1 MKFLYLYNFL
11 KTTNIVEKAV
21 FIHKESMKKSV
32 VKFGGIKRIQYLCTR
47 KSEIEQSTKIA
58 AGCSAAR

>member
-21 FIHKESMKKSV
+21 LFHKESMKKSV
-32 VKFGGIKRIQYLCTR
+32 VKFGEIKRIQYLCTR

>member
-21 FIHKESMKKSV
+21 LFHKESMKKSV

-47 KSEIEQSTKIA
+47 KSEIE
-58 AGCSAAR
+58 

>member
-47 KSEIEQSTKIA
+47 KSEIE
-58 AGCSAAR
+58 

>member
-21 FIHKESMKKSV
+21 FLNKESMKKSV

-47 KSEIEQSTKIA
+47 ESEIEQSTKIA

>member
-21 FIHKESMKKSV
+21 LSHKESMKKSV

-47 KSEIEQSTKIA
+47 KSEIE
-58 AGCSAAR
+58 